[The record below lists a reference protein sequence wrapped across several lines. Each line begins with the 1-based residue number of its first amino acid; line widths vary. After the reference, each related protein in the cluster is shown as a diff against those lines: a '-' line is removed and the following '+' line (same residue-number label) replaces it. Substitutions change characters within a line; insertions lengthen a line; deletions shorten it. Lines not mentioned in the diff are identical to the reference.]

1 MAWINLLTCVKFRTF
16 LFFSLLLSI
25 NINLVIYLILLFINT
40 YITDSIL
47 LNADTIITFSI
58 GLQYF
63 LVNEA
68 KEIPKKEKT
77 KHVDK
82 SRAIYC
88 CVCSDFHS
96 PFSSLEYLRKKISDL
111 GGRRL
116 SIPASASDKTVL
128 VAVHKA
134 LQ

>member
-1 MAWINLLTCVKFRTF
+1 M
-16 LFFSLLLSI
+16 
-25 NINLVIYLILLFINT
+25 
-40 YITDSIL
+40 
-47 LNADTIITFSI
+47 IITFSI
-58 GLQYF
+58 GLKYF

-82 SRAIYC
+82 SSPIYS

>member
-1 MAWINLLTCVKFRTF
+1 M
-16 LFFSLLLSI
+16 
-25 NINLVIYLILLFINT
+25 
-40 YITDSIL
+40 DSIL
-47 LNADTIITFSI
+47 LNADTIITFSK
-58 GLQYF
+58 GLQDF

-68 KEIPKKEKT
+68 KEIPNGEKT
-77 KHVDK
+77 KHANK
-82 SRAIYC
+82 SSPIYS
-88 CVCSDFHS
+88 CVSSDFHS
-96 PFSSLEYLRKKISDL
+96 PFSSSEYLRKKISDV